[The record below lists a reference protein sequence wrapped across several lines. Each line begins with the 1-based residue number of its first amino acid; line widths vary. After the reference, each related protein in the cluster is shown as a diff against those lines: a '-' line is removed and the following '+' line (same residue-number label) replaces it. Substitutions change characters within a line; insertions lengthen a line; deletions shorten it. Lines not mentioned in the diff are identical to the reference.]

1 MAGDVTRRRRPE
13 PAPEPEEK
21 PGTGSGSGTGSG
33 GAFEIPI
40 EDVIDLHAFLPA
52 DVRDVA
58 AEYLRAAHERGLA
71 EVRLIHG
78 RGRGVQRAL
87 IQQMLASLDFVFG
100 WRDDA
105 HLGATVVV
113 LAPNPLKSADR

>member
-1 MAGDVTRRRRPE
+1 MDGA
-13 PAPEPEEK
+13 
-21 PGTGSGSGTGSG
+21 
-33 GAFEIPI
+33 AFEVPI
-40 EDVIDLHAFLPA
+40 EDHLDLHAFLPK

-58 AEYLRAAHERGLA
+58 REYLIAARERGFA

-87 IQQMLASLDFVFG
+87 IQQMLATLDFVYG

-105 HLGATVVV
+105 HLGATIVTF
-113 LAPNPLKSADR
+113 R

>member
-1 MAGDVTRRRRPE
+1 VTPHD
-13 PAPEPEEK
+13 
-21 PGTGSGSGTGSG
+21 
-33 GAFEIPI
+33 GAFEVPI
-40 EDVIDLHAFLPA
+40 EDSIDLHAFRPG
-52 DVRDVA
+52 DVREVA
-58 AEYLRAAHERGLA
+58 RDYLAAAYERGFT

-113 LAPNPLKSADR
+113 LASNPLKSP

>member
-1 MAGDVTRRRRPE
+1 MTGDL
-13 PAPEPEEK
+13 
-21 PGTGSGSGTGSG
+21 
-33 GAFEIPI
+33 FEVPI
-40 EDVIDLHAFLPA
+40 EDSIDLHAFLPK

-58 AEYLRAAHERGLA
+58 REYLVAAHERGFS

-87 IQQMLASLDFVFG
+87 VQQMLTTLDFVHG

-105 HLGATVVV
+105 HLGATIV
-113 LAPNPLKSADR
+113 AFR

>member
-1 MAGDVTRRRRPE
+1 MNDD
-13 PAPEPEEK
+13 
-21 PGTGSGSGTGSG
+21 
-33 GAFEIPI
+33 AFEVPI
-40 EDVIDLHAFLPA
+40 EDSIDLHAFLPA

-58 AEYLRAAHERGLA
+58 REYLIAAHERGLS

-87 IQQMLASLDFVFG
+87 IQQMLATLDFVHG

-105 HLGATVVV
+105 HLGATIVI
-113 LAPNPLKSADR
+113 LR

>member
-1 MAGDVTRRRRPE
+1 MG
-13 PAPEPEEK
+13 EEL
-21 PGTGSGSGTGSG
+21 
-33 GAFEIPI
+33 FEVPI
-40 EDVIDLHAFLPA
+40 EAAIDLHAFLPA

-58 AEYLRAAHERGLA
+58 REYLVAAHERGLT

-87 IQQMLASLDFVFG
+87 IQQMLATLDFVHG

-105 HLGATVVV
+105 HLGATIVIF
-113 LAPNPLKSADR
+113 R